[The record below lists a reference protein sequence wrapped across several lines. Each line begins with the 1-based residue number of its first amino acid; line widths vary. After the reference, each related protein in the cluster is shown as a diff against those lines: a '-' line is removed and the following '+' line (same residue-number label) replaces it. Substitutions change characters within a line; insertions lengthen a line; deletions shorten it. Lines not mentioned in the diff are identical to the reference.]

1 MRYPEHALFV
11 RRIALSTTPTGKP
24 CAVFRANELNPRANW
39 GLPVPFL
46 MSTYVENPLDA
57 NGSATGYEEL
67 PDPVLY
73 FDKYAAP
80 LHAYLPLLQATAH
93 HPIDEN
99 YMKIGYTPDPNDRP
113 SRLREL
119 PDAGLHAALVS
130 GRNRCM
136 VKMFLHL
143 STKDYMVA
151 DALRVLHT
159 RFEVSERVVRRVL
172 AEAGWDLLPKTNKE
186 GGTTMGPRT
195 EHRLSRAYEY
205 KYLFKELETVAR
217 SVRANTPGS
226 SFSLEDLA
234 VDSAPGG
241 YPTHCPVTGLELEYG
256 VSRGNS
262 MRSPKVC
269 RVHPDGP
276 VLKNNV
282 MVTSR
287 LGRGIVEGTMDVE
300 RMVMY
305 MRDRP
310 EVQED
315 VHKWVSAHHVV
326 DEGKVEKLFRKL
338 HQTRT

>member
-1 MRYPEHALFV
+1 MRYPEHSLFV

-57 NGSATGYEEL
+57 HGSATGYEER

-99 YMKIGYTPDPNDRP
+99 YMKIGYDPDPNDRP
-113 SRLREL
+113 SRLREIS
-119 PDAGLHAALVS
+119 DVGLHAALVS

-136 VKMFLHL
+136 VKMFLRL
-143 STKDYMVA
+143 VEKEDYVAA
-151 DALRVLHT
+151 DAVKLVGT
-159 RFEVSERVVRRVL
+159 RFEVGERVVRRAL
-172 AEAGWDLLPKTNKE
+172 ADAGYELLSRDGRN
-186 GGTTMGPRT
+186 GTTLGPRR

-205 KYLFKELETVAR
+205 HYMHKELEVAAR
-217 SVRANTPGS
+217 TIRANTPGC

-234 VDSAPGG
+234 VDTAPGG

-256 VSRGNS
+256 VTSGAS
-262 MRSPKVC
+262 MHSPKVC
-269 RVHPDGP
+269 RVNPMLP
-276 VLKNNV
+276 AVSSNM
-282 MVTSR
+282 MVVSK
-287 LGRGIVEGTMDVE
+287 LGRGIVEGTMAVDTIVAF
-300 RMVMY
+300 
-305 MRDRP
+305 MR
-310 EVQED
+310 
-315 VHKWVSAHHVV
+315 HKDDTLQAVRNWTREHRVAKPI
-326 DEGKVEKLFRKL
+326 KVREALFKLEP
-338 HQTRT
+338 